1 MRRMP
6 MANEQSITQT
16 EKSAASRAA
25 GTQRSESAMRP
36 AVDVLET
43 ADGIT
48 LYADMPGVSKKHLNL
63 QVEGNTLIVEG
74 ELQVRMPEQMEAL
87 YADVRSTVYRCSFVL
102 SPELEN
108 NRIEANLKDGVLTV
122 RILKR
127 AELRARRIEVQSP

>member
-1 MRRMP
+1 
-6 MANEQSITQT
+6 MANEQSITQP
-16 EKSAASRAA
+16 EKSAVSRQA

-43 ADGIT
+43 AEGIT
-48 LYADMPGVSKKHLNL
+48 LYADMPGVSKEHLNL

-108 NRIEANLKDGVLTV
+108 NRIEASLKDGVLTV
-122 RILKR
+122 RIPKR
-127 AELRARRIEVQSP
+127 TELRARRIEVQSP